1 MRIKTITCHDVYN
14 YGAAL
19 QAYALQQY
27 LISQGHDVEII
38 DYKPDY
44 MRVHYKFW
52 HVPQNSHYYNRA
64 MKSNIL
70 RFMLCCYFAPKRFST
85 YGRKLKFDAF
95 KKKCLR
101 CTACYGS
108 HRQLVVEPP
117 VADAYVA
124 GSDQI
129 WNCALPNGKDASYFL
144 QFGDDRTKRISYAAS
159 FAISH
164 IPDEFKPQMSKWL
177 SRFDAISVR
186 EHTGLSV
193 LESLGTSGTEVV
205 DPVFLLSCEQWI
217 EFAGRER
224 LIKNNYLL
232 VYDLYMND
240 ERLHLEAERLSM
252 QFQLKIVSVDGN
264 LKCTYAQ
271 KNISNAGPQ
280 EFVNL
285 IANAEYVITN
295 SFHAIS
301 FSVIF
306 NRPFAVFYKYT
317 NISRIADVLNHVNLI
332 HFLNVDTPCYEY
344 NWDEVNDRLL
354 QMRIHSCQ
362 FLSSNLG

>member
-19 QAYALQQY
+19 QAYALQEY

-44 MRVHYKFW
+44 MSVHYKFW
-52 HVPQNSHYYNRA
+52 HVPQSSHYYSRA

-85 YGRKLKFDAF
+85 YGRKLKFDTF
-95 KKKCLR
+95 KKKYLR
-101 CTACYGS
+101 CTTSYSS
-108 HRQLVVEPP
+108 HQQLVIQPP
-117 VADAYVA
+117 VADVYVA

-129 WNCALPNGKDASYFL
+129 WNCALPNGKDPSYFL
-144 QFGDDRTKRISYAAS
+144 QFGEDRTKRISYAAS

-164 IPDEFKPQMSKWL
+164 IPDEFKSQMRKWL

-193 LESLGTSGTEVV
+193 LESLDISGTEVV
-205 DPVFLLSCEQWI
+205 DPVFLLSREQWI
-217 EFAGRER
+217 EFARRKR

-240 ERLHLEAERLSM
+240 ERLHLEAEKLSIE
-252 QFQLKIVSVDGN
+252 FQLQIVSVDGN
-264 LKCTYAQ
+264 LKCPYAQ
-271 KNISNAGPQ
+271 KNISDAGPQ

-295 SFHAIS
+295 SFHATA

-306 NRPFAVFYKYT
+306 NRPFAVFYKYP

-332 HFLNVDTPCYEY
+332 HFLNTDTPSYKY
-344 NWDEVNDRLL
+344 NWDEVNDYLIK
-354 QMRIHSCQ
+354 MRIHSYH
-362 FLSSNLG
+362 FLSSNLR